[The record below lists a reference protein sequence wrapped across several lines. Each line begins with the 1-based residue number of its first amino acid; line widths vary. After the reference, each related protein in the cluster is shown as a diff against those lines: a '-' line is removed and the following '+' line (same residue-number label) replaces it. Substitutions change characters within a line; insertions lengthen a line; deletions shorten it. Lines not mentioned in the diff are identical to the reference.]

1 MDIISSLF
9 DVNFLA
15 VIVAAIVQFALGAL
29 WYSNTMFAQAWMADN
44 NIKPGD
50 IKQGTVDMALRYGS
64 TLILFFLVSWVLAA
78 LLQVATV
85 AQAVNASV
93 VIGLGLVACS
103 MAIHYIYE
111 NKTLRLFI
119 INAGYNVFGLI
130 IAAII
135 LTLWK

>member
-9 DVNFLA
+9 EVNFLA

-29 WYSNTMFAQAWMADN
+29 WYSNAMFAQAWMTDN

-50 IKQGTVDMALRYGS
+50 IKQGTGDMAWRYGS
-64 TLILFFLVSWVLAA
+64 TLVLFFLISWVLAA
-78 LLQVATV
+78 LLSSASI
-85 AQAVNASV
+85 ADAVNASV
-93 VIGLGLVACS
+93 VIGLGLIACS

-119 INAGYNVFGLI
+119 INAGYNIFGLI

-135 LTLWK
+135 LALWQ